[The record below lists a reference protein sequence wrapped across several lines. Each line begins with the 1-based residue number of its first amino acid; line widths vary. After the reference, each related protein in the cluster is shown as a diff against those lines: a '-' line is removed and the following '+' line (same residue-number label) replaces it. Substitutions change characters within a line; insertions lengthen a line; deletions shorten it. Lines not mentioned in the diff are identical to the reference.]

1 MVRRDDRTLDLLS
14 WEPPEVAVGYA
25 EDVAG
30 RGPLENRIARVIS
43 RALRDAADDGG
54 LTREAI
60 AKAMTASLGRPVS
73 RAMLDKWT
81 SEGSTE
87 HRIPLDA
94 YIALVEATGAVDLV
108 GFIAEQFGLVAI
120 PERYQAI
127 VELHLVE
134 EHEAEV
140 RARKDALTAK
150 LRGGRR

>member
-1 MVRRDDRTLDLLS
+1 
-14 WEPPEVAVGYA
+14 
-25 EDVAG
+25 
-30 RGPLENRIARVIS
+30 
-43 RALRDAADDGG
+43 
-54 LTREAI
+54 
-60 AKAMTASLGRPVS
+60 MTASLGRPVS

-134 EHEAEV
+134 EHEAAV
-140 RARKDALTAK
+140 RARKDVLNAK
-150 LRGGRR
+150 LRGRR

>member
-1 MVRRDDRTLDLLS
+1 MVRRDDRTLDLLN
-14 WEPPEVAVGYA
+14 WEPPAVSVGYA

-30 RGPLENRIARVIS
+30 RGPLANKIARVIS
-43 RALRDAADDGG
+43 RALRDAADDSGQSRDTIAAA
-54 LTREAI
+54 LSEA
-60 AKAMTASLGRPVS
+60 LGRPIS

-81 SEGSTE
+81 SEGSAE

-94 YIALVEATGAVDLV
+94 FIALIRVTGAVDLL
-108 GFIAEQFGLVAI
+108 GFVAEMFGLVVI

-134 EHEAEV
+134 EHEADI
-140 RARKDALTAK
+140 RARKEALTAK